1 MLRSA
6 IYRVLA
12 CAIFAPRF
20 TLRIS
25 PRLPPMKLSR
35 LYRPQDR
42 RFWLMIVLNLLS
54 AVLAWFLRSWPLVPL
69 ATVVVALF
77 ALGNAA
83 LGMFIAWDL
92 LRDER
97 DD

>member
-1 MLRSA
+1 
-6 IYRVLA
+6 
-12 CAIFAPRF
+12 
-20 TLRIS
+20 
-25 PRLPPMKLSR
+25 MKLSR

-54 AVLAWFLRSWPLVPL
+54 AMLAWLLRSGPLVPL

-97 DD
+97 ED